1 MKIYALERKVIL
13 GGDLE
18 EVWDF
23 FSTPLNLNE
32 ITPADMSFEILS
44 DLEGKK
50 MYPGMVIHYKVRP
63 FMNIPLH
70 WTTEITHCKEGEF
83 FVDEQRF
90 GPYAFWH
97 HQHHFKQLDHGVEM
111 TDIVNYAIGFG
122 PIGRIA
128 NAIYVEKRL
137 NEIFDFRNE
146 VVKTLFPARKR

>member
-63 FMNIPLH
+63 FLNIPLH